1 MEMNNV
7 FVVYKLSR
15 REFEVFKR
23 KELDDNHF
31 EFSNCRPGERIAPET
46 SPEDLQDSGNVFWF
60 PGQSGDYQ

>member
-1 MEMNNV
+1 MYLLYTNYPEENLK
-7 FVVYKLSR
+7 FL
-15 REFEVFKR
+15 